1 MIPAAKLQQL
11 RYFVLGAELRSYR
24 AAAERAAR
32 SQPAISLAPREPRIQ
47 RVLGLITRKGQSLSP
62 AAQSLR
68 RCILQQLEAAAPS
81 LHRPA

>member
-32 SQPAISLAPREPRIQ
+32 SQPAISLAPREPRGLNAGTKRAGPGGS
-47 RVLGLITRKGQSLSP
+47 RV
-62 AAQSLR
+62 
-68 RCILQQLEAAAPS
+68 
-81 LHRPA
+81 